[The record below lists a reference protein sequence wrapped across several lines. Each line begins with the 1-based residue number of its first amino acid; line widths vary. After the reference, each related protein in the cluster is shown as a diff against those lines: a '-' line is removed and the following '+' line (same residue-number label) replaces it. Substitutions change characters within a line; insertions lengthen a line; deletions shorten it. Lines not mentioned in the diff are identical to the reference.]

1 MTHLD
6 SDSVRVRLHASGAL
20 ALLSIDLDAKRT
32 FVDCGPSAVAHL
44 VSLLND
50 QEDVACNA
58 QVAIRHLA
66 ELPVLMTRFV
76 GALVLDLKLLRVVFR
91 DLSQPFVQPLCDLL
105 PTNDGDLGTHVKQRP
120 QCSVYPRCMLVHMCR
135 PALDA
140 HLLRPPPPPPLA
152 CVPPSPTA
160 AVALESLLSTP
171 DGALAVTQA
180 LHIVPRLGKVATGGG
195 RGSAPAAKAL
205 AHLAAKFPDMV
216 GAAMPSRVLCD
227 CCRCC
232 RDSYCRL

>member
-32 FVDCGPSAVAHL
+32 FVECGPSAVAHL
-44 VSLLND
+44 VSLLTD

-66 ELPVLMTRFV
+66 ELPVLMARFV

-105 PTNDGDLGTHVKQRP
+105 PTSDGDAGEAVPSSCPCAVLGPT
-120 QCSVYPRCMLVHMCR
+120 PR
-135 PALDA
+135 
-140 HLLRPPPPPPLA
+140 
-152 CVPPSPTA
+152 
-160 AVALESLLSTP
+160 
-171 DGALAVTQA
+171 
-180 LHIVPRLGKVATGGG
+180 
-195 RGSAPAAKAL
+195 
-205 AHLAAKFPDMV
+205 
-216 GAAMPSRVLCD
+216 
-227 CCRCC
+227 
-232 RDSYCRL
+232 

>member
-20 ALLSIDLDAKRT
+20 ALLSIDLEAKRT

-105 PTNDGDLGTHVKQRP
+105 PTNDGDPGTHVKQRP
-120 QCSVYPRCMLVHMCR
+120 QCSVYPRCMLVHMCVSPCPR
-135 PALDA
+135 
-140 HLLRPPPPPPLA
+140 RPPFTPDSPPPLG
-152 CVPPSPTA
+152 CCLSLVYHPPPQ
-160 AVALESLLSTP
+160 P
-171 DGALAVTQA
+171 
-180 LHIVPRLGKVATGGG
+180 PW
-195 RGSAPAAKAL
+195 P
-205 AHLAAKFPDMV
+205 
-216 GAAMPSRVLCD
+216 
-227 CCRCC
+227 
-232 RDSYCRL
+232 